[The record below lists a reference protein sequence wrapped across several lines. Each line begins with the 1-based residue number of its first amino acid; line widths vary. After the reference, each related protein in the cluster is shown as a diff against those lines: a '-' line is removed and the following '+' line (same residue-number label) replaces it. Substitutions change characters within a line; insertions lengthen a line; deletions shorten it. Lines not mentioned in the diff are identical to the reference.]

1 MVTGDHMTNLK
12 NWIPLFTIFMTTK
25 LGRVL
30 TTTRRFRTETLK
42 SSSTSCFNLKR
53 IRWYL
58 NYRNTKVTIRRSFIK
73 RFSVKNFAKL
83 LTITFNFFYNTFWW
97 KKKTH
102 FSFNSI
108 FMMFTR
114 LEHILFD
121 PLLSYHIFLPHH
133 EYPPL
138 MNADRQN

>member
-12 NWIPLFTIFMTTK
+12 NWIPLFTIFLTTK

-30 TTTRRFRTETLK
+30 TTTRKFRTETLK
-42 SSSTSCFNLKR
+42 SPSTSCFNLKR

-58 NYRNTKVTIRRSFIK
+58 NYRNTKVTIRSFIK

-97 KKKTH
+97 KKKRLTFRLIAFSWCSHDLNISFLIFCWVITYFFHITNTH
-102 FSFNSI
+102 
-108 FMMFTR
+108 
-114 LEHILFD
+114 L
-121 PLLSYHIFLPHH
+121 
-133 EYPPL
+133 
-138 MNADRQN
+138 